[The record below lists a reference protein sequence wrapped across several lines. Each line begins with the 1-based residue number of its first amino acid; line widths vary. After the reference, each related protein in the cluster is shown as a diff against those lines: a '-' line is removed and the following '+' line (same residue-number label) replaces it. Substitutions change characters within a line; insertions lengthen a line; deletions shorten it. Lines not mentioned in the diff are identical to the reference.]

1 MKKVYKHA
9 RKLARII
16 AACCYGKPYK
26 NVIWDKS
33 CAHSVIDTWMG
44 YRQAC
49 TLMQGKKMGKK
60 LDSIYV
66 KAMKE
71 ARNDQ
76 GAGREIR
83 QPL

>member
-1 MKKVYKHA
+1 M
-9 RKLARII
+9 LLWETIQ
-16 AACCYGKPYK
+16 